1 MFISFKPFQWYMMYK
16 KQKIFTNIQ
25 MQGQVRKSIEK
36 FKSINV
42 YYYMY
47 DTNVFAWN
55 WGSRV
60 SARLNNEIF
69 STCS

>member
-1 MFISFKPFQWYMMYK
+1 
-16 KQKIFTNIQ
+16 